1 MTASTLLF
9 IFAGAIALIGHT
21 ALVSGLLLSL
31 KNRRRRSHYRE
42 REAVEIMA
50 SGAALMLVA
59 FLLGMAALGYN

>member
-1 MTASTLLF
+1 MFNTVLL
-9 IFAGAIALIGHT
+9 ITAGAIALIGHT

-50 SGAALMLVA
+50 SGAALMTVA